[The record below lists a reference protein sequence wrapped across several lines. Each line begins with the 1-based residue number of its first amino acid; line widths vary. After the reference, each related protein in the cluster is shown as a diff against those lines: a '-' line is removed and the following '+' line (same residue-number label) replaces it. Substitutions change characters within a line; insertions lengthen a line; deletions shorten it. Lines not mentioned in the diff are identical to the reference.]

1 MKWDPYECQCLF
13 LLLFHHILVST
24 TERFEVLGPSE
35 PVVAVA
41 GEDVVLPCYL
51 KPNISAA
58 DLEVRWF
65 RKDFTGSVHLYREHQ
80 DQHESQ
86 IPNYRGRTSLFSEE
100 LKKGNASLKLTGVR
114 TSDFG
119 EYECFVQAPY
129 WYDDR
134 SIDVIIKAVG
144 TQPVISIEGY
154 KEGGISLVCESKGW
168 FPQPQVVW
176 MDSEGHNLTAGPTE
190 TQRDSRDLFTVRR
203 RAIVL
208 EGNSNSFT
216 CRIIQ
221 QLVNEIKEVSTNI
234 PGEIFQSAHT
244 RKVVLAVFISLAVA
258 VGSGI
263 LIFYFVKL
271 HRKKGQLNKQKDEL
285 NQQHD
290 ELKEQY
296 DELKKQYDELK
307 EQYEKLKLEKDEL
320 KQESATDEL
329 CKKASDE
336 PPNEN
341 EPLKQSEPPNENK
354 LLKEKRAGCVIS

>member
-24 TERFEVLGPSE
+24 TGTANLYFFAHSKEYLLCTSGTSNTVFSGFFTEESKSQFELLFFPERFEVLGPSE

-271 HRKKGQLNKQKDEL
+271 HRKKGI
-285 NQQHD
+285 
-290 ELKEQY
+290 
-296 DELKKQYDELK
+296 
-307 EQYEKLKLEKDEL
+307 
-320 KQESATDEL
+320 S
-329 CKKASDE
+329 
-336 PPNEN
+336 
-341 EPLKQSEPPNENK
+341 
-354 LLKEKRAGCVIS
+354 VIS